1 MKNLK
6 QLVINPTFLVRF
18 NLNQIYRKIQKT
30 RVFFRLMRLRLR
42 NLIGLVNIDEK
53 KIPPSFLSLM
63 AHFLVTM
70 TQ

>member
-1 MKNLK
+1 MQNLK

-53 KIPPSFLSLM
+53 KSHPVF
-63 AHFLVTM
+63 
-70 TQ
+70 